1 VRARLAQLAGVADA
15 PIAWLRGRT
24 GWQAGLVCALAGAG
38 GVLGH
43 APFFVWPAYALAIVV
58 LYLSI
63 NATAGP
69 GFTLAR
75 GLRAAAWRGWAFAF
89 GHFLAGMSWVGNA
102 FLVDADRFA
111 ALMPVAVTALPAG
124 LGLFWAAGAMLVRA
138 LYRPGAGRAL
148 VFAGVFGLVEL
159 ARGHLLTGLPWNLPA
174 YIWEPSGWVAQSGSL
189 IGAYGVSGLTLLAFT
204 APLMARSGRLGRL
217 VALSPLL
224 LALGAVAVGVW
235 RDTGRG
241 LTDYATQSAPAPL
254 TVAAGQ
260 AGFSQREVWD
270 PANRERIVEAYLALL
285 ADPAVRDADVI
296 VWPESAMPLLL
307 LEEPDIA
314 PRIDALLGGR
324 TLILGSLRRDVTP
337 DADGVLTQRY
347 FNSLLVLSRRT
358 GSIGLEAL
366 YDKHHLVP
374 FGEYLPLQPLF
385 SALGLES
392 LVSVGGSITPGPAP
406 AVLEAPG
413 LPPFDPRVCYE
424 IIFPSYN
431 LAATGRAK
439 WIVNVSVDAWYGDGL
454 GPDQHFAQA
463 AWRALE
469 TGLPVVRA
477 ASGGWSAIID
487 PYGRILSKH
496 RIGAGYALASLP
508 PSTDTLFS
516 KSSLPPLIIFALLF
530 FVVAGFFMGT
540 AKQH

>member
-1 VRARLAQLAGVADA
+1 VRAAAAQLVRGAEAA
-15 PIAWLRGRT
+15 SAWLRGRT
-24 GWQAGLVCALAGAG
+24 GWQAGLVCALAGAA

-43 APFFVWPAYALAIVV
+43 APFFAWPVYGLAIIV
-58 LYLSI
+58 LFVQI
-63 NATAGP
+63 DATAGA
-69 GFTLAR
+69 GFTLGR

-102 FLVDADRFA
+102 FLVDAERFA
-111 ALMPVAVTALPAG
+111 ALMPLAITALPAG
-124 LGLFWAAGAMLVRA
+124 LGLFWAAGAMLMRA
-138 LYRPGAGRAL
+138 LHRPGAGRAL

-189 IGAYGVSGLTLLAFT
+189 IGAYGVSCLTLLAFT
-204 APLMARSGRLGRL
+204 APLMARSGRLGRVL
-217 VALSPLL
+217 AFSPVL
-224 LALGAVAVGVW
+224 LALGAGGFSLTREVGP
-235 RDTGRG
+235 G
-241 LTDYATQSAPAPL
+241 LTDYAARSDTARI

-270 PANRERIVEAYLALL
+270 PANRQRIVDAYLATL
-285 ADPAVRDADVI
+285 ADPALANADVI
-296 VWPESAMPLLL
+296 VWPESAMPVLL
-307 LEEPDIA
+307 LEEPDLA
-314 PRIDALLGGR
+314 QRIDASLGTR
-324 TLILGSLRRDVTP
+324 TLILGSLRRDITP
-337 DADGVLTQRY
+337 DASGALTQRY
-347 FNSLLVLSRRT
+347 FNSLLVISRRT
-358 GSIGLEAL
+358 GSLGLEAL

-406 AVLEAPG
+406 GVVQVPG

-431 LAATGRAK
+431 PAATERAE

-463 AWRALE
+463 AWRAIE

-487 PYGRILSKH
+487 PYGRIRSKH

-508 PSTDTLFS
+508 PSTVTLFS
-516 KSSLPPLIIFALLF
+516 KPSLPPLIIFGMIV
-530 FVVAGFFMGT
+530 FVVAGFFIRT
-540 AKQH
+540 AKEH